1 MTFLPMIFVTTL
13 VMKTIE
19 GSVKILPH
27 SFTKTHTVYLEITIL
42 FNITGLRQ
50 SNNFSWKEILTII
63 DLNLIIIY
71 FNQRSDITLTNSS
84 EADTCI
90 ASRAPSVS
98 RNTSVL
104 PVFLH
109 SDTLVNLICLNS
121 LHDLCTS
128 RTTLL
133 WKQNRVRSKF
143 ALRIHPQHIS

>member
-1 MTFLPMIFVTTL
+1 MHKNLKVPSYDLSTHDLCNNLGHENHRGF
-13 VMKTIE
+13 
-19 GSVKILPH
+19 ILPR

-109 SDTLVNLICLNS
+109 TDTLVNLIYLNS
-121 LHDLCTS
+121 LHDLFTS
-128 RTTLL
+128 RY
-133 WKQNRVRSKF
+133 K
-143 ALRIHPQHIS
+143 